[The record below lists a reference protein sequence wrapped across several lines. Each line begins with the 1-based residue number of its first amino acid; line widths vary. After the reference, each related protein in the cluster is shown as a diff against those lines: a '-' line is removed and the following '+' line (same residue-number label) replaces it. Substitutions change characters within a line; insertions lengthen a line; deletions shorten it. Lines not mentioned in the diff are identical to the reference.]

1 MALTG
6 VQLLLLIGPTVPLP
20 APEPLAAAIERVE
33 VTHRDDGASGC
44 QIVFKAGRGQ
54 PYNALD
60 YPLLKSRLLAPFS
73 RIVVVLRIGLLPK
86 VLFDGVITNQQLA
99 PGDQPGTGILTVTA
113 EDLTIMMDLEEK
125 IVAHPAQSELVI
137 ANKII
142 ASYARYGIAPLVIPP
157 KVIDQPLPID
167 RVPIQ
172 HGTDL
177 SYLQEMANRFG
188 YDVYLTPNPLP
199 GSSIVYWGP
208 QKRSLPQSAL
218 TINMGPASNV
228 TTISF
233 RYDAL
238 AAHSVKGSLLDRQT
252 GRAMPVMTT
261 PPLQIPIARTPAP
274 RKRITLLHES
284 GGLGVTVAR
293 ARAQASVDQSSASV
307 VTADGELDG
316 VRYGKPLE
324 ARRLIGVRGVGDT
337 YDGLYMVKR
346 VTHVIERGS
355 YQQRFSLAREG
366 VGTLT
371 PALLP

>member
-1 MALTG
+1 MPLTG
-6 VQLLLLIGPTVPLP
+6 IQLMLLIGPTVPLP
-20 APEPLAAAIERVE
+20 APESLAAAIDRVE

-73 RIVVVLRIGLLPK
+73 RIVLVLRVGLLPN
-86 VLFDGVITNQQLA
+86 VLFDGMITDQQLA
-99 PGDQPGTGILTVTA
+99 PGDQPGAGILTITA
-113 EDLTIMMDLEEK
+113 EDLTIMLDLEEK

-142 ASYARYGIAPLVIPP
+142 ASYARYGIAPMVIPP
-157 KVIDQPLPID
+157 KVIDQPLPMD

-172 HGTDL
+172 HATDL
-177 SYLQEMANRFG
+177 GYLREMANRFG
-188 YDVYLTPNPLP
+188 YDVYLTPNRLP
-199 GSSIVYWGP
+199 GSSMLYWGP
-208 QKRSLPQSAL
+208 PKRSLPQSAL
-218 TINMGPASNV
+218 SINMGPASNV
-228 TTISF
+228 TTINF

-238 AAHSVKGSLLDRQT
+238 AAHSVKGSLLDRQS
-252 GRAMPVMTT
+252 GRAMPIVTT
-261 PPLQIPIARTPAP
+261 PPIQVPIARTPAP
-274 RKRITLLHES
+274 RKRTTLLHES
-284 GGLGVTVAR
+284 GGLDVTVAR
-293 ARAQASVDQSSASV
+293 ARAQASVDQSSANV
-307 VTADGELDG
+307 ITADGELDG
-316 VRYGKPLE
+316 VRYGKPIE

-337 YDGLYMVKR
+337 YDGLYLVRR
-346 VTHVIERGS
+346 VTHVIERGN